1 LNLEPSTFNLQPRTF
16 NQHNLYLKFAWR
28 YFKAKKS
35 THAINIISW
44 VTAGVIAFSTM
55 CQVLVLSVFNGFEGL
70 VQSLYSNFYADVKV
84 LPAKGKTIQLT
95 TAQIQAVS
103 GLQGVK
109 GSALIAE
116 EKAMLQN
123 GDQLTPVFLK
133 GVDEEYTKVSGVP
146 KKMLHGV
153 FDVGTVDAPKLVLG
167 SGIENAVGV
176 ESDKSLLPIT
186 VILPKRSTGTQLN
199 QLATLSEGNANTS
212 GSFAIQ
218 QDFDNQYAITNIGFV
233 KQQLNYGTNEY
244 SALEVF
250 LTDPD
255 RSARFAGDL
264 QQKLGDK
271 YKVLTKFQQN
281 ASLYNSMR
289 LEKWI
294 IFAVLTLI
302 LIIAAFN
309 MIGALTMLVLEKRKD
324 ISVLQSLG
332 ADKYMIRKIFLS
344 EGLLL
349 AFTGA
354 GTGVIL
360 ALIICF
366 LQLKYKLIK
375 LVGNSF
381 LIDYFPVKLV
391 LSDFILVV
399 LTGALIAFGASWFPA
414 QKASR
419 QIFNL
424 KS

>member
-1 LNLEPSTFNLQPRTF
+1 M
-16 NQHNLYLKFAWR
+16 YLKFAWR

-84 LPAKGKTIQLT
+84 LPSKGKTIRLSIEQVNKIRSLE
-95 TAQIQAVS
+95 
-103 GLQGVK
+103 GVK
-109 GSALIAE
+109 GISLIAE
-116 EKAMLQN
+116 EKALLQN
-123 GDQLTPVFLK
+123 GEQQTVVLLK
-133 GVDEEYTKVSGVP
+133 GVDDGYSQVSGVP

-153 FDVGTVDAPKLVLG
+153 FDIGTIDAPKLILG
-167 SGIENAVGV
+167 SGIENAIGV
-176 ESDKSLLPIT
+176 ESDKNLFPVT
-186 VILPKRSTGTQLN
+186 VFLPKKTPGSTVNPLSS
-199 QLATLSEGNANTS
+199 LSEGNANTS

-218 QDFDNQYAITNIGFV
+218 QDFDNKYVITNMDFV
-233 KQQLNYGTNEY
+233 KQQMNYEPDEY
-244 SALEVF
+244 SALEIF
-250 LTDPD
+250 LLDPD
-255 RSARFAGDL
+255 KPAGFPQNL
-264 QQKLGDK
+264 QKILGIQ

-281 ASLYNSMR
+281 VSLYNSMR

-332 ADKYMIRKIFLS
+332 ADRNLIRKIFLS

-349 AFTGA
+349 ALTGA
-354 GTGVIL
+354 GTGILL

-366 LQLKYKLIK
+366 LQLKFKVIK

-391 LSDFILVV
+391 VTDFLLVTV
-399 LTGALIAFGASWFPA
+399 TGLIIAFGASWFPA
-414 QKASR
+414 QKAS
-419 QIFNL
+419 QQLFNL